1 MIDETSENPEFNALS
16 GLEDV
21 IRHVSEELALW
32 RKRALKAEGDR
43 TGLGADHDVVSM
55 KERVVGLEGQNAEL
69 ERRLDAARTRVQDL
83 VKRLKFLEEQVAVAQ
98 VPGR

>member
-1 MIDETSENPEFNALS
+1 MADEASEISEFSALA

-21 IRHVSEELALW
+21 IKHVSDELASW

-55 KERVVGLEGQNAEL
+55 KERVLSLEGQNAEL
-69 ERRLDAARTRVQDL
+69 ERRLDAARGRVQDL
-83 VKRLKFLEEQVAVAQ
+83 VKRLRFLEEQAAVGQ
-98 VPGR
+98 GQGR